1 MKHSVVMLSVGL
13 IVMSLSGGAWA
24 AGADDLDPAKIAAAK
39 TPADH
44 EAVAKAY
51 EAEAD
56 SLDKRA
62 ASHKDLAQM
71 YTSNPSKPWQASE
84 AKHCDSVASSLKAAA
99 AEDRALAAEH
109 HKLAKEA
116 QK

>member
-1 MKHSVVMLSVGL
+1 
-13 IVMSLSGGAWA
+13 
-24 AGADDLDPAKIAAAK
+24 
-39 TPADH
+39 
-44 EAVAKAY
+44 
-51 EAEAD
+51 
-56 SLDKRA
+56 
-62 ASHKDLAQM
+62 M
-71 YTSNPSKPWQASE
+71 YTSNPSKPWQAGQ